1 VREHVLARALRS
13 LILIAALCLLAASP
27 GRAASHVRDEVQ
39 LFDPASLD
47 AMELRLAALERD
59 TGFAVYLEARAFQGF
74 EEFTPATERTFQELI
89 ERLGHY
95 RVALVLLG
103 VDREA
108 GRGMVGTNLGAGL
121 HHILSREQAADLFLA
136 DGERFSVERIQEGLE
151 RLASRLEEW
160 HSTTRGQE
168 DVFAEDPDTGG
179 GFPVA
184 HLYPLLIIVV
194 LGIFATWRAWRA
206 KLCPMCGSSMRTRVR
221 IGGPGGA
228 AVRTR
233 KCFDCGHVKKERFES
248 WSRRGSRRN
257 RGTPEV

>member
-1 VREHVLARALRS
+1 MLIRAIRRLVVLAAVALV
-13 LILIAALCLLAASP
+13 ALVGP
-27 GRAASHVRDEVQ
+27 GRAAPHVQDHVQ
-39 LFDPASLD
+39 LFDPAVRQ
-47 AMELRLAALERD
+47 AMELRLATLEQE
-59 TGFAVYLEARAFQGF
+59 TGFAIFLEARPFQGF
-74 EEFTPATERTFQELI
+74 EEFTPATEQAFEELI
-89 ERLGHY
+89 ESQAHY

-168 DVFAEDPDTGG
+168 DVFSEDPGPGG
-179 GFPVA
+179 GLPLA
-184 HLYPLLIIVV
+184 QLYPLVLVAA
-194 LGIFATWRAWRA
+194 LGIFAVWRAWRA
-206 KLCPMCGSSMRTRVR
+206 KLCPMCGASMRTRVR
-221 IGGPGGA
+221 LGGPGGA

-233 KCFDCGHVKKERFES
+233 KCFDCGHVKKERFET
-248 WSRRGSRRN
+248 WSRRASRRN
-257 RGTPEV
+257 RGTPEG